1 MQDGQYI
8 IGLDVGTTQIRA
20 VVGYVDPSAPTP
32 NIVGVGTAK
41 NNGMRKGVVVNIVNT
56 AQAIDKALEAAER
69 MSGHEI
75 HAATVNINGSH
86 VTGMSSKGVVAVGSG
101 GHEIT
106 EEDLARVEE
115 AATVVQLPVNR
126 EILQVTPRSYQL
138 DGNENIKDPLGMHGI
153 RLEVDAHVI
162 TALAPHMHNL
172 EKAVEMTHTAPH
184 RLAISS
190 LAAAR
195 AVLNEQQV
203 ETGVVLIDFGGT
215 TINLAVFEEG
225 DLQHIAVL
233 PVGSVNITND
243 LAIGLR
249 TDLDIAEQVKLHY
262 AIGASREGKDAMKT
276 IAVTHA
282 GEKLQFDTEE
292 VDMIIGARLDEIFE
306 MIDDELRNIQRA
318 GKLPGGAVLV
328 GGGANLNGIASI
340 AKERLRMSARIAK
353 LDEFQD
359 VSGTVHKPEFGT
371 ALGLMLLDID
381 LVMGQG
387 TQTKGGA
394 KKASSSSASMQHAG
408 TAAKKV
414 FGGLGSLFKKLKP

>member
-8 IGLDVGTTQIRA
+8 VGLDVGTTHIRA

-86 VTGMSSKGVVAVGSG
+86 VTGMTSKGVVAVGSG

-106 EEDLARVEE
+106 EDDLARVEE
-115 AATVVQLPVNR
+115 AATVVQLPANR

-162 TALAPHMHNL
+162 TALAPHIHNL
-172 EKAVEMTHTAPH
+172 EKAVEMTHTEPH
-184 RLAISS
+184 RIAISS

-195 AVLNEQQV
+195 AVLSEQQV
-203 ETGVVLIDFGGT
+203 ENGVVLIDFGGT

-225 DLQHIAVL
+225 DLQHVAVL

-249 TDLDIAEQVKLHY
+249 TDLDIAEQVKLQY
-262 AIGASREGKDAMKT
+262 ATGAAKEGKDALKAIT
-276 IAVTHA
+276 VAH
-282 GEKLQFDTEE
+282 GNEKLQFDADE
-292 VDMIIGARLDEIFE
+292 VDMIVGARLDEIFE

-328 GGGANLNGIASI
+328 GGGANLKGIASV
-340 AKERLRMSARIAK
+340 AKEKLRMSARIAK
-353 LDEFQD
+353 MDEFQD
-359 VSGTVHKPEFGT
+359 VSGTVHKPEFAT

-381 LVMGQG
+381 FVLGQG
-387 TQTKGGA
+387 AQTKGA
-394 KKASSSSASMQHAG
+394 KKASGNASKQQAG
-408 TAAKKV
+408 VAAKKV
-414 FGGLGSLFKKLKP
+414 FGSIGSLFRKLKP